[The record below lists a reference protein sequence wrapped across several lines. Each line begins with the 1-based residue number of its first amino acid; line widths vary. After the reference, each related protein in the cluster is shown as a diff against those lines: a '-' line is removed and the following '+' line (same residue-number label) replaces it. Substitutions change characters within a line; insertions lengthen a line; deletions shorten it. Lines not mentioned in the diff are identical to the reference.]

1 MLLENIVFDFNEA
14 MGYYGITGHISNE
27 KFIVITSLTFFML
40 FIVLHSNWYMDFL
53 QRVFYPE
60 AISMLSV
67 LVIFDM
73 LIMKGAYTIILILFV
88 VAGFFYIL
96 FTNEKYKK
104 YKNILISILDKVF

>member
-53 QRVFYPE
+53 QKVFYPE

-88 VAGFFYIL
+88 VAGFFIFSL
-96 FTNEKYKK
+96 LM
-104 YKNILISILDKVF
+104 KNIKNIKIF